1 MKLDKELYLSLKEG
15 LKDIEEGNTRPFKEA
30 VEDIRNRRTIDS
42 SEFDDLI
49 LKELIDEGYSGSEL
63 IEEFR
68 IRRSKIRPAVEAMLE
83 EAKNV
88 ANGNGEYF
96 TKDEVFDSTMKAGK

>member
-30 VEDIRNRRTIDS
+30 MEDIRNRRTIES

-49 LKELIDEGYSGSEL
+49 LKELIDEGYSGYEL
-63 IEEFR
+63 LDEFR
-68 IRRSKIRPAVEAMLE
+68 VRQAKVRPAIEAMLE
-83 EAKNV
+83 EAENV
-88 ANGNGEYF
+88 ARGKSEFF
-96 TKDEVFDSTMKAGK
+96 TKEDVFVD

>member
-15 LKDIEEGNTRPFKEA
+15 LKDIEEGNTRLFKEA
-30 VEDIRNRRTIDS
+30 MEDIRNRRTIDS

-49 LKELIDEGYSGSEL
+49 LKELIDEGYSGSKL
-63 IEEFR
+63 LEEFR

-83 EAKNV
+83 EAENV
-88 ANGNGEYF
+88 ARGKSEFF
-96 TKDEVFDSTMKAGK
+96 TKDEVFVDWE

>member
-30 VEDIRNRRTIDS
+30 MEEIRNRITIES

-49 LKELIDEGYSGSEL
+49 LKELIDEGYSGYEL
-63 IEEFR
+63 LDEFR
-68 IRRSKIRPAVEAMLE
+68 VRQAKVRPAVEAMLE

>member
-30 VEDIRNRRTIDS
+30 MEDIRNRRTIDS

-96 TKDEVFDSTMKAGK
+96 TKDEVFDSTMKAGE

>member
-30 VEDIRNRRTIDS
+30 MEEIRNRRTIES

-49 LKELIDEGYSGSEL
+49 LKELIDE
-63 IEEFR
+63 
-68 IRRSKIRPAVEAMLE
+68 
-83 EAKNV
+83 
-88 ANGNGEYF
+88 
-96 TKDEVFDSTMKAGK
+96 

>member
-1 MKLDKELYLSLKEG
+1 MKLETKLYLSLKEG

-30 VEDIRNRRTIDS
+30 MEDIRNRRTIES

-49 LKELIDEGYSGSEL
+49 LKELIDEGYSGSKL

-83 EAKNV
+83 EAENV
-88 ANGNGEYF
+88 ARGKSEFF
-96 TKDEVFDSTMKAGK
+96 TKDEVFVD

>member
-30 VEDIRNRRTIDS
+30 MEDIRNRRTIES

-49 LKELIDEGYSGSEL
+49 LKELIDEGYSGYEL
-63 IEEFR
+63 LDEFR
-68 IRRSKIRPAVEAMLE
+68 VRQAKVRPAVEAMLE
-83 EAKNV
+83 EAENV
-88 ANGNGEYF
+88 ARGKSEFF
-96 TKDEVFDSTMKAGK
+96 TKDEDFAD

>member
-30 VEDIRNRRTIDS
+30 MEDIRNRGTIES

-49 LKELIDEGYSGSEL
+49 LKELIDEGYSGYEL
-63 IEEFR
+63 LDEFR
-68 IRRSKIRPAVEAMLE
+68 VRQAKVRPAVEAMLE
-83 EAKNV
+83 EAENV
-88 ANGNGEYF
+88 ARGKSEFSTNE
-96 TKDEVFDSTMKAGK
+96 DVFVD

>member
-30 VEDIRNRRTIDS
+30 MEDIRNRRTIES

-63 IEEFR
+63 IEVFR
-68 IRRSKIRPAVEAMLE
+68 IRRSKIRPAVEAILE
-83 EAKNV
+83 EAENV
-88 ANGNGEYF
+88 ARGKSEF
-96 TKDEVFDSTMKAGK
+96 FIKDEVLVD

>member
-30 VEDIRNRRTIDS
+30 MEDIRNRRTIDS

-83 EAKNV
+83 VAENV
-88 ANGNGEYF
+88 ARG
-96 TKDEVFDSTMKAGK
+96 

>member
-30 VEDIRNRRTIDS
+30 MEDIRNRRTIES

-49 LKELIDEGYSGSEL
+49 LKELIDEGYTGSRL
-63 IEEFR
+63 LEEFR
-68 IRRSKIRPAVEAMLE
+68 I
-83 EAKNV
+83 
-88 ANGNGEYF
+88 
-96 TKDEVFDSTMKAGK
+96 

>member
-30 VEDIRNRRTIDS
+30 MEDIRNRRTIES

-63 IEEFR
+63 IEVFR

-83 EAKNV
+83 EVENV
-88 ANGNGEYF
+88 ARGKSEF
-96 TKDEVFDSTMKAGK
+96 FIKDEVLVD

>member
-30 VEDIRNRRTIDS
+30 MEDIRNRRTIES
-42 SEFDDLI
+42 SELDDLI
-49 LKELIDEGYSGSEL
+49 LKDLIDEGCSGSKL
-63 IEEFR
+63 LEEFR

-83 EAKNV
+83 EAENV
-88 ANGNGEYF
+88 ARRKSEF
-96 TKDEVFDSTMKAGK
+96 LTKNEVFVD

>member
-30 VEDIRNRRTIDS
+30 MEDIRNRRTIES

-49 LKELIDEGYSGSEL
+49 LKELIDEGYTGNKL

-68 IRRSKIRPAVEAMLE
+68 IRRSKIRPAVEAILE
-83 EAKNV
+83 EAENV
-88 ANGNGEYF
+88 ARGKSEFF
-96 TKDEVFDSTMKAGK
+96 TKDEGFVDWE

>member
-30 VEDIRNRRTIDS
+30 MEDIRNRRTIES

-49 LKELIDEGYSGSEL
+49 LKELIDEGYSGYEL
-63 IEEFR
+63 LDEFR
-68 IRRSKIRPAVEAMLE
+68 VRQAKVRPAVEAMLE

>member
-49 LKELIDEGYSGSEL
+49 LKELIDEGYTGNKL

-68 IRRSKIRPAVEAMLE
+68 IRRSKIRPAVEAILE
-83 EAKNV
+83 EAENV
-88 ANGNGEYF
+88 ARGKSEFF
-96 TKDEVFDSTMKAGK
+96 TKDEGFVDWE

>member
-1 MKLDKELYLSLKEG
+1 MKLDKELYLRLKEG
-15 LKDIEEGNTRPFKEA
+15 FKDIEEGNTRPFKEA

-49 LKELIDEGYSGSEL
+49 LKELIDEGYTGNKL

-83 EAKNV
+83 EAENV
-88 ANGNGEYF
+88 ARGKSEF
-96 TKDEVFDSTMKAGK
+96 STKEDVFVD

>member
-30 VEDIRNRRTIDS
+30 MEDIRNRRTIES

-63 IEEFR
+63 IEVFR
-68 IRRSKIRPAVEAMLE
+68 IRRSKIRPAVEAILE
-83 EAKNV
+83 EAANV
-88 ANGNGEYF
+88 ARGKSEFF
-96 TKDEVFDSTMKAGK
+96 TKDEVFVD